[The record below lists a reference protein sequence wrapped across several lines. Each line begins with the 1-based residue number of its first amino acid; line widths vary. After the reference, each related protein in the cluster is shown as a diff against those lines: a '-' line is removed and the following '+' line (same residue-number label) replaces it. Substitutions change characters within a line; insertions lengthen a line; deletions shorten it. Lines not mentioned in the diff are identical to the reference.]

1 MQEEVIHFRSGKEQ
15 YDPHFLEVKRKIRS
29 FQNRRLRSTYHDLVE
44 DVSFRPA
51 ARFFLDHLY
60 GLEDLEKRDFQTRR
74 LLPKAEQYL
83 PSNAI
88 SVLSGVLQMDLLAEQ
103 MDTRMASELIK
114 QTGGDAFDLTP
125 ALYLKVFRAV
135 DAREL
140 RVRQIALV
148 SDVGKALIRLLRF
161 PVLFGLL
168 KMTRVA
174 AQKANLE
181 DFHEF
186 LLEGLRS
193 FKALRNPD
201 QFFYI
206 IQSREQKLLS
216 LIFEQYI
223 NDFPDYQS
231 LSR

>member
-1 MQEEVIHFRSGKEQ
+1 
-15 YDPHFLEVKRKIRS
+15 
-29 FQNRRLRSTYHDLVE
+29 
-44 DVSFRPA
+44 
-51 ARFFLDHLY
+51 
-60 GLEDLEKRDFQTRR
+60 
-74 LLPKAEQYL
+74 
-83 PSNAI
+83 
-88 SVLSGVLQMDLLAEQ
+88 MDLLAEQ
-103 MDTRMASELIK
+103 MDTRMTSELIK

-140 RVRQIALV
+140 RFRQIALV
-148 SDVGKALIRLLRF
+148 SDVGQALIRLLRF

-174 AQKANLE
+174 AQNANLE

-193 FKALRNPD
+193 LKALQNPD

-216 LIFEQYI
+216 LIFEQCI